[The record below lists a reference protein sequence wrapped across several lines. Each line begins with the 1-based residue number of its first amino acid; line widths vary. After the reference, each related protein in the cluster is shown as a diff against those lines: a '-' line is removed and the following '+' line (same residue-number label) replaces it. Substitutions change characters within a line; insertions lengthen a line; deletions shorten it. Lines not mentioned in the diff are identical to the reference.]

1 MEIGFTIATLM
12 LLLFGL
18 LATFDGVYLHLFKYR
33 LYRHK
38 ESRFE
43 HITHTIRALLFPF
56 ILYFL
61 FLQQTTAAFY
71 AGITFVILDLITLG
85 VDAFVEKDSRA
96 FMGGLPRWEYII
108 HLFVNGFHFASI
120 AVFLALKLD
129 IGAEGISFRH
139 GFPGVKA
146 FEQFAWLAGQLIPGA
161 LLFGVLHVV
170 VMFPKPA
177 ALWERLTQMKA
188 ANKENL

>member
-18 LATFDGVYLHLFKYR
+18 LATFDGIYLHIFKYR

-61 FLQQTTAAFY
+61 FLNQSTAAFY
-71 AGITFVILDLITLG
+71 AGITFVVIDLITLG

-120 AVFLALKLD
+120 AVFLVLKLD
-129 IGAEGISFRH
+129 FGVDGISLRH
-139 GFPGVKA
+139 GFPRVKA
-146 FEQFAWLAGQLIPGA
+146 YEQFAWLAAQLIPGA
-161 LLFGVLHVV
+161 LLFGGLHVFV
-170 VMFPKPA
+170 AFPRTA
-177 ALWERLTQMKA
+177 ALWDKVVYRKQFQ
-188 ANKENL
+188 

>member
-129 IGAEGISFRH
+129 IGTEGISFRH

-177 ALWERLTQMKA
+177 ALWERLTLMKA